1 MLVGKT
7 IRIEFGETERRH
19 YTVAAV
25 SFEQASHARDSCHCL
40 LLLDHEDGEITEY
53 HVTSGQ
59 GFRMF
64 VDAMFRDQVDDVIGS
79 LTAARDSAR
88 IELQER
94 TAERDDARRCAERL
108 EQELADMRDR
118 LREVDDQICQAE
130 REIDNPIDS
139 DAPVGLHVVPASDA
153 PVDRVA
159 NIRAR
164 LDAAI
169 VRTAAIVTDH
179 ESGTTGALLAA
190 QQLCELTTMQR
201 DLAEYQIHAESAWDA
216 FLARL
221 ERKVPL

>member
-1 MLVGKT
+1 
-7 IRIEFGETERRH
+7 
-19 YTVAAV
+19 
-25 SFEQASHARDSCHCL
+25 
-40 LLLDHEDGEITEY
+40 
-53 HVTSGQ
+53 
-59 GFRMF
+59 
-64 VDAMFRDQVDDVIGS
+64 
-79 LTAARDSAR
+79 
-88 IELQER
+88 
-94 TAERDDARRCAERL
+94 
-108 EQELADMRDR
+108 MRDR
-118 LREVDDQICQAE
+118 LREVDDQVCQAE
-130 REIDNPIDS
+130 REIDTPIDS
-139 DAPVGLHVVPASDA
+139 DAPVGLHVVPESDA

-179 ESGTTGALLAA
+179 EAGTTGALLAA